1 MPPTNDGQ
9 QAVNN
14 VWASSAAA
22 SAAGAEPEF
31 TTLPSGQTCWIRR
44 IGIEGMIEAGLLS
57 EGDSLMA
64 IVDERHIKRARNN
77 QGKNPK
83 VQEMADEEMARSLM
97 RDPKMLAKII
107 FFVDQTLP
115 VVVVE
120 PTVRSHFR
128 ILQPSNVPGELPDT
142 EMIPGREREPDAVY
156 TDQIGLEDKMFIF
169 QMCVGGTRDIETF
182 RAQSDAAVAGVVDG
196 ADVPRETK
204 RPSRPRGKRAA
215 RR

>member
-14 VWASSAAA
+14 VWATAAPA

-77 QGKNPK
+77 AGKNPQ
-83 VQEMADEEMARSLM
+83 VQEVADEQMARNLM

-142 EMIPGREREPDAVY
+142 VMIPAKEREPGAVY

-169 QMCVGGTRDIETF
+169 QLCVGGTRDIETF
-182 RAQSDAAVAGVVDG
+182 RTQSDAAVAGVGDG
-196 ADVPRETK
+196 AGVSRETQ
-204 RPSRPRGKRAA
+204 RPAGN
-215 RR
+215 RRQRQGRR